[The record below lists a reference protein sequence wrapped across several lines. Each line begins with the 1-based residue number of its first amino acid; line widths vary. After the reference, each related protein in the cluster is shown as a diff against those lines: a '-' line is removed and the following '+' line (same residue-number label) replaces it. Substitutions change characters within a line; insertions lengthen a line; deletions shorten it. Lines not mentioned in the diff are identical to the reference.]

1 MKDSIIKI
9 AVVILAAIGAF
20 YLLSRISDILLMV
33 VAVIVG
39 ILVYKNWNKIKKM
52 FNV

>member
-1 MKDSIIKI
+1 MNDNLIKI

-20 YLLSRISDILLMV
+20 YLLSRLSDILV
-33 VAVIVG
+33 IIVAVIVG

-52 FNV
+52 F